1 LVEFTAFR
9 RRFYL
14 LSDPERMHEV
24 FIKKQKHFTKGRGL
38 AVTKTLLGEGLL
50 TSEGDFHLRQR
61 RLTQPA
67 FHRRR
72 ISSYADTMVDAAVEH
87 MKTWRDGQ
95 SCDIHEEMVALTLD
109 IVGRTLFGADVA
121 KEAGDV
127 SEAVDLL
134 LKAWWIVL
142 LVPALNKLR
151 KVRLPI
157 PVLSQVQNA
166 IDNLD
171 DIIYRLIRERRES
184 GEDHGDLLSMLLQ
197 AQDDEGDG
205 GQMTDKQVR
214 DEAMTLFLAGH
225 ETTANALS
233 WTWYLLSQHP
243 EVEAKFHEELDRVLG
258 DRPPNFEDLQTL
270 TYTEM
275 ILHESMRL
283 FPPAWNI
290 GRYAPEDVQIG
301 DGIIPKDTTILMS
314 PYVVHRDPRWYP
326 EPETFD
332 PMRWTPEKKEA
343 RPRFAY
349 FPFGGGVRRCIG
361 EGFAWMEGI
370 LLLATIGQHW
380 KIRLV
385 KEHPVVPQPLITL
398 RPKHG
403 VAVTLERRM

>member
-1 LVEFTAFR
+1 MSAKSPKTSNDVSFYRPPRPKGRFIVGNIVDFRRAPLTFLTQLHRDHGDLVEFTAFR

-184 GEDHGDLLSMLLQ
+184 GEDHGDLLS
-197 AQDDEGDG
+197 
-205 GQMTDKQVR
+205 K
-214 DEAMTLFLAGH
+214 
-225 ETTANALS
+225 
-233 WTWYLLSQHP
+233 
-243 EVEAKFHEELDRVLG
+243 
-258 DRPPNFEDLQTL
+258 
-270 TYTEM
+270 
-275 ILHESMRL
+275 
-283 FPPAWNI
+283 
-290 GRYAPEDVQIG
+290 
-301 DGIIPKDTTILMS
+301 
-314 PYVVHRDPRWYP
+314 
-326 EPETFD
+326 
-332 PMRWTPEKKEA
+332 
-343 RPRFAY
+343 
-349 FPFGGGVRRCIG
+349 
-361 EGFAWMEGI
+361 
-370 LLLATIGQHW
+370 
-380 KIRLV
+380 
-385 KEHPVVPQPLITL
+385 
-398 RPKHG
+398 
-403 VAVTLERRM
+403 